1 MNGWRLTPVRSVSS
15 RPGVSLT
22 GRRAPYVARAARP
35 RRGRGHHALDRD
47 LQLAAEAAAD
57 RRRDDADLLARQV
70 EHLRQLLA
78 RLERRL
84 LRRAHD
90 HDAVL
95 VDVRQRGERL
105 EVRVI
110 LALRREVA
118 LDDVRRARERG
129 LDVA

>member
-47 LQLAAEAAAD
+47 FELAAEAAAD
-57 RRRDDADLLARQV
+57 RRRNDADLLAREI

-95 VDVRQRGERL
+95 VDVRERCERL
-105 EVRVI
+105 EVRVV
-110 LALRREVA
+110 LPLCREVA
-118 LDDVRRARERG
+118 LDDVRRGGDRRI
-129 LDVA
+129 D